1 MIRDVSLEFLI
12 YFFRKDY
19 IALAILFHF
28 LLCVTATCHD
38 LDPKAKAIVL
48 NLLAYSES
56 LSNIVKLLRDKLG
69 VVTYELEQVNVGDRG
84 RSRKLVDNESSHKV
98 LHVELLAVIGDD
110 CVGLVKKLKGTLQ
123 HSSLAM
129 FPFGEEH
136 HFFLSEPL
144 TAYTKNT
151 IGLNQAV
158 VRNVFLEHS
167 PNVRY
172 GWLCFNVK
180 D

>member
-1 MIRDVSLEFLI
+1 MIRDVPLEFLI

-38 LDPKAKAIVL
+38 IDPKAKAIVL

-69 VVTYELEQVNVGDRG
+69 VVTYELEQVDVGDRG

-98 LHVELLAVIGDD
+98 LHVKLLTVVGDD
-110 CVGLVKKLKGTLQ
+110 CVGFIQKLKGTFQ
-123 HSSLAM
+123 HSSLAV

-136 HFFLSEPL
+136 YFLLSEPL
-144 TAYTKNT
+144 TAYAKDAVRFD
-151 IGLNQAV
+151 QAV
-158 VRNVFLEHS
+158 VRDVLLEHS
-167 PNVRY
+167 PNVSYR
-172 GWLCFNVK
+172 WLCFNVK